1 MIDLLKPL
9 IDWDALP
16 RHRAAPGDV
25 IIAGGESTSILFCL
39 EHGEA
44 TGPRETGHV
53 TGDILSLCEVLAL
66 DSYATRIDAISA
78 CQLVVIQQSMLEAAL
93 RHGGRLVLP
102 LSRSIAADVTQRQL
116 AD

>member
-44 TGPRETGHV
+44 TGP
-53 TGDILSLCEVLAL
+53 
-66 DSYATRIDAISA
+66 
-78 CQLVVIQQSMLEAAL
+78 
-93 RHGGRLVLP
+93 
-102 LSRSIAADVTQRQL
+102 
-116 AD
+116 